1 VLRLFIASHGSIA
14 SGIKSA
20 LNILLGKSE
29 NVTVFDAYLD
39 ERNLKDELDK
49 YFQSIS
55 EDDQVIML
63 SDLYGGSVNQIMYL
77 YLKRPNTFL
86 IAGINLPLV
95 VELSLLSGSVDS
107 VQLKDI
113 VLRYKDAL
121 QFVEFSQPET
131 KENDFFEAPNDKTT
145 QTR

>member
-29 NVTVFDAYLD
+29 NVAVFDAYLD
-39 ERNLKDELDK
+39 ERNLKDELNK

-77 YLKRPNTFL
+77 FLRRPNTFL

-95 VELSLLSGSVDS
+95 VDLALLTKPVDLN
-107 VQLKDI
+107 QLKQI
-113 VLRYKDAL
+113 VLQYKDAL
-121 QFVEFSQPET
+121 KLVEFIQTET

>member
-1 VLRLFIASHGSIA
+1 MLRLFIASHGSIA

-29 NVTVFDAYLD
+29 NVAVFDAYLD
-39 ERNLKDELDK
+39 ERNLKDELNK

-77 YLKRPNTFL
+77 FLRRPNTFL

-95 VELSLLSGSVDS
+95 VDLALLTKPVDLN
-107 VQLKDI
+107 QLKQI
-113 VLRYKDAL
+113 VLQYKDAL
-121 QFVEFSQPET
+121 KLVEFIQTET